1 MCWGAV
7 TVCKPSCCPG
17 TSSSSLGPLAATVA
31 GLVLAA
37 AVAGPVAAAAAS
49 LLHALALIAV
59 ITASLAGITVV
70 AVTVAIFCRARR
82 SPGYHTPV
90 LARTWQ
96 AHPRPSPAVVLP
108 RRTPRFELTEA
119 ERARCAALGIDPG
132 QATQIMAAVLGV
144 LPSSASSWPLACP
157 TGQPAAEGGED

>member
-1 MCWGAV
+1 V

-17 TSSSSLGPLAATVA
+17 TSSSSLGPLAGTAA

-59 ITASLAGITVV
+59 ITAATLAGITVL

-82 SPGYHTPV
+82 SPGHHTPV

-96 AHPRPSPAVVLP
+96 AHPRPSPAVALP

-132 QATQIMAAVLGV
+132 QAAQIMAAVLGG
-144 LPSSASSWPLACP
+144 LP
-157 TGQPAAEGGED
+157 

>member
-1 MCWGAV
+1 M
-7 TVCKPSCCPG
+7 CKPSCCPG

-70 AVTVAIFCRARR
+70 AVMVAILCRARR

-96 AHPRPSPAVVLP
+96 AHPRPSTVPVALP
-108 RRTPRFELTEA
+108 WRTPRFELNEP
-119 ERARCAALGIDPG
+119 ERARCAALGIDPD
-132 QATQIMAAVLGV
+132 QAAQIMAAVLGV